1 MEKIVLDK
9 NFFDDLYSLEITEES
24 YRNYD
29 LITNLLINKKDS
41 NEDYELFTDGY
52 VADLIYNKFSNIKN
66 VDEIKFEIN
75 KLELFANNLPLDVSK
90 KLFSNDKV
98 LDSML
103 ILKPRILENIF
114 KESDIKLLTLIT
126 NLYLKK
132 LNKEKEKLNKMKE
145 DYETL
150 VETKLL
156 EQKIDTDYLINVK
169 KEIEIHLDKIKNQ
182 NQREEKCLAFVMSL
196 NNLLLDSLSQNS
208 KNIIK

>member
-1 MEKIVLDK
+1 MKKIVLDK
-9 NFFDDLYSLEITEES
+9 NFFDDLYSLEINEES
-24 YRNYD
+24 YKNYD

-52 VADLIYNKFSNIKN
+52 VADLIYNKFSNIKS

-156 EQKIDTDYLINVK
+156 EQKIDTDYLMNVK
-169 KEIEIHLDKIKNQ
+169 KEIEVHLDKIKNQ
-182 NQREEKCLAFVMSL
+182 NQREEKCLVFVMTL
-196 NNLLLDSLSQNS
+196 NTLLLDTLSNNNQN
-208 KNIIK
+208 KTK